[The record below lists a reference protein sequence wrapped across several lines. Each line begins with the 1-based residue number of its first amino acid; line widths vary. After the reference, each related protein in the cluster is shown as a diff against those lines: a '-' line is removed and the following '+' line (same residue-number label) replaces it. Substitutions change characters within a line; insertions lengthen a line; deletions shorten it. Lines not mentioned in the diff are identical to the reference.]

1 MRKLLQK
8 IESKILTKLFT
19 RWVNNE
25 FDTEL
30 LELTKLTIEN
40 REILVKTA
48 LDKANYKPIYGFQ
61 HHLQKDKE

>member
-1 MRKLLQK
+1 MKKLLQK

-30 LELTKLTIEN
+30 LELTKTTIEN
-40 REILVKTA
+40 REVLVKTMI
-48 LDKANYKPIYGFQ
+48 DKANYKPILGF
-61 HHLQKDKE
+61 HSHLKKR

>member
-1 MRKLLQK
+1 MKKLLQK

-30 LELTKLTIEN
+30 LELTKMTIQN
-40 REILVKTA
+40 REILVKSMI
-48 LDKANYKPIYGFQ
+48 DRVNYKPILGF
-61 HHLQKDKE
+61 HSHLKKT